1 MNLCRRARHQR
12 PTSGARGR
20 TPSSTRA
27 RPCPAATTARP
38 RCRGLAPTPTTR
50 RRAGSAGSNP
60 RTAGSATPEGTLA
73 PAPWQ
78 PTPCCTNGSGPA
90 LRSCSL
96 IWSSTGISPLAMPP
110 STDRRVRVC
119 RNSRPGL
126 WPRRMED
133 WGTRRRGRW
142 GDDGLS
148 DAIATQLSLATS
160 LSD

>member
-1 MNLCRRARHQR
+1 MLFIS
-12 PTSGARGR
+12 PEK
-20 TPSSTRA
+20 
-27 RPCPAATTARP
+27 
-38 RCRGLAPTPTTR
+38 LAEIPIF
-50 RRAGSAGSNP
+50 SNVSHLLHHHNSYDD
-60 RTAGSATPEGTLA
+60 GG
-73 PAPWQ
+73 
-78 PTPCCTNGSGPA
+78 GPA

-96 IWSSTGISPLAMPP
+96 IWFSTGISPLAMPP